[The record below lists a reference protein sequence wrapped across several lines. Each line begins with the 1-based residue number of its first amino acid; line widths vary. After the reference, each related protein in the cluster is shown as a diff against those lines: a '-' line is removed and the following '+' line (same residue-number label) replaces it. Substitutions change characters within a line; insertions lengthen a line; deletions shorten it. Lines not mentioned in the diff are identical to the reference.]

1 MDDTVSLGE
10 PLYGREGWH
19 ATFPGH
25 TRPPNEAKEASI
37 ASIIQ
42 TKQPK
47 HAKAKNDD
55 KITRAEF
62 YIAKAQK
69 QSYEHP
75 DL

>member
-1 MDDTVSLGE
+1 MDDTASLGE
-10 PLYGREGWH
+10 PLHGRGHWH
-19 ATFPGH
+19 VTFPGH
-25 TRPPNEAKEASI
+25 TRPPNEVKETG
-37 ASIIQ
+37 IIQ

-55 KITRAEF
+55 KITQAEF

>member
-1 MDDTVSLGE
+1 VDDTTSLGE
-10 PLYGREGWH
+10 PLHGREGWY
-19 ATFPGH
+19 ATFPEH
-25 TRPPNEAKEASI
+25 TRSPNEAKE

-47 HAKAKNDD
+47 HAKGKDEN
-55 KITRAEF
+55 KIAQAES